1 MQPSQVTPE
10 KPLSRATRFRRHF
23 ATGLLVLLP
32 IWATVYIVVFVVQL
46 LGGMLSPHIRTLL
59 LNLFG
64 TGYWT
69 AVAPTVADVVAF
81 IATVLLIALVGM
93 TVGKV
98 MGRRM
103 LELLDALLARIPV
116 IREVYGGVR
125 KFTEILFGSKSGFQ
139 RVVAVRFPIERA
151 WRIGFVTSEVEWRIP
166 EDSETKYVSVFV
178 PSTPNPTG
186 GFLMFYAPEDIVAL
200 SYSVD
205 EAVKLIVS
213 GGTLPPESLRI
224 PPAA

>member
-1 MQPSQVTPE
+1 MPSPHDLPG
-10 KPLSRATRFRRHF
+10 KRLSRAVRFRRHF
-23 ATGLLVLLP
+23 VTGVLVLAP
-32 IWATVYIVVFVVQL
+32 IWATVYIVLFVVRL
-46 LGGMLSPHIRTLL
+46 LGGLLSPYMRSLL
-59 LNLFG
+59 LELFG

-81 IATVLLIALVGM
+81 FVTVLLIALVGL

-98 MGRRM
+98 VGQRM
-103 LELLDALLARIPV
+103 LELLDALLGRIPV

-151 WRIGFVTSEVEWRIP
+151 WRIGFVTSEVKWRIP
-166 EDSETKYVSVFV
+166 EEGGDLYISVFV

-186 GFLMFYAPEDIVAL
+186 GFLMFYAAEDVVPL

-205 EAVKLIVS
+205 EAIKLIVS
-213 GGTLPPESLRI
+213 GGTLPPESLRL
-224 PPAA
+224 PRDS